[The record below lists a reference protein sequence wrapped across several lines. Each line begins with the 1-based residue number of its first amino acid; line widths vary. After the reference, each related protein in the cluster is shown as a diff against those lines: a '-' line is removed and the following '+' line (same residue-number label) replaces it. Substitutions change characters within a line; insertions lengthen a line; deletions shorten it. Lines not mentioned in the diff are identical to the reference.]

1 MAGAADFFATL
12 FLLSSHHL
20 LSLALGIFKSFL
32 LLKSL
37 CFFLLCLSS
46 LLLGELFLLL
56 DSDFLS
62 LGLFLLQSLELL
74 FFLTPFFPPLVNV
87 FFQLIIQLALLGFIF
102 GRSHD
107 V

>member
-37 CFFLLCLSS
+37 CFFLLCL
-46 LLLGELFLLL
+46 
-56 DSDFLS
+56 
-62 LGLFLLQSLELL
+62 
-74 FFLTPFFPPLVNV
+74 FFPPFFPPLVNV

>member
-37 CFFLLCLSS
+37 CFFLLCLFY
-46 LLLGELFLLL
+46 LFLR
-56 DSDFLS
+56 F
-62 LGLFLLQSLELL
+62 GH
-74 FFLTPFFPPLVNV
+74 FFTS
-87 FFQLIIQLALLGFIF
+87 IHGW
-102 GRSHD
+102 GS
-107 V
+107 